1 LDSPARF
8 CKGCAVRNF
17 PLNDEEARFLGLVRQ
32 LTAGQRS
39 ALETVVEEMT
49 GLDVDADELPPNVVP
64 LRRVAPSP

>member
-1 LDSPARF
+1 
-8 CKGCAVRNF
+8 VRNF

-49 GLDVDADELPPNVVP
+49 GLDSEAELPPNVVP